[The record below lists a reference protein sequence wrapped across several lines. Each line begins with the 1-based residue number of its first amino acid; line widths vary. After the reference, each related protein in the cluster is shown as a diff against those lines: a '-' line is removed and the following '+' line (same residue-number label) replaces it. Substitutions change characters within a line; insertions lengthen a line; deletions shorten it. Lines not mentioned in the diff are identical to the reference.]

1 MRLLADENID
11 PALVAWLRGQ
21 GHDVMAVREAI
32 PGATDRHVLDLAAKN
47 ERVLLTEDKD
57 FGEMLFRRRLPSSGI
72 ILLRLRTSTREGFF
86 HLFTSFWPDIH
97 RQAFRHFVVVTNETL
112 RVRPLPKLD

>member
-21 GHDVMAVREAI
+21 GHDVLAVRETI
-32 PGATDRHVLDLAAKN
+32 PGAPDRHVLDLATED
-47 ERVLLTEDKD
+47 ERILLTEDKD

-72 ILLRLRTSTREGFF
+72 ILLRFRTFTREEFF
-86 HLFTSFWPDIH
+86 DLLTSFWPDIH
-97 RQAFRHFVVVTNETL
+97 RQAFGHFVVVTNETL
-112 RVRPLPKLD
+112 RIRPLPRLD